1 MSHEEPTP
9 PIPDAAPAALPDPIP
24 APEAIPA
31 PETSPTPVAR
41 PARRARVPRIVGAAV
56 LALAVVGG
64 VGYTAVAVDGAD
76 RDAGAPRWKFPEGK
90 GDDHKAPAA
99 SGLAA
104 LLVPY
109 GGDSTGGFGRG
120 PDLGEYGA
128 DAELSGARATALR
141 KEVLRDLPRSQR
153 RLLERQIDKQ
163 HIKGMAMRSYLDRTW
178 DSAATV
184 SITLVRMD
192 RSSVRAA
199 AAGQDELFDALGDV
213 LREGPR
219 IKGHKDARCYR
230 PPKDT
235 GDDLDAMYCYAAQGD
250 VLVTATVDGVAPL
263 KTEGATQLLK
273 DQLDRIAEPGEAV

>member
-1 MSHEEPTP
+1 VTRAP
-9 PIPDAAPAALPDPIP
+9 PL
-24 APEAIPA
+24 
-31 PETSPTPVAR
+31 
-41 PARRARVPRIVGAAV
+41 
-56 LALAVVGG
+56 
-64 VGYTAVAVDGAD
+64 
-76 RDAGAPRWKFPEGK
+76 WKFPEGK

-109 GGDSTGGFGRG
+109 DSDSTTGFGRG

-141 KEVLRDLPRSQR
+141 KEALRDLPRSQR

-163 HIKGMAMRSYLDRTW
+163 HIKGMAMRSYLNNSYADEV
-178 DSAATV
+178 SAV

-199 AAGQDELFDALGDV
+199 AAGQDKLFDALGDV
-213 LREGPR
+213 LRAGPK

-235 GDDLDAMYCYAAQGD
+235 GDDLDMMYCYAPQGD

-263 KTEGATQLLK
+263 KAAGATQLLK

>member
-9 PIPDAAPAALPDPIP
+9 PVPDTAPAAVPV
-24 APEAIPA
+24 PEAVPVPV

-41 PARRARVPRIVGAAV
+41 PAGRARVLRIVGAAV

-76 RDAGAPRWKFPEGK
+76 RDAGAPDWEFPEGK
-90 GDDHKAPAA
+90 GDGHKAPAA

-109 GGDSTGGFGRG
+109 GSDSTTGFGRG

-153 RLLERQIDKQ
+153 RQLERQIDKQ

-199 AAGQDELFDALGDV
+199 AAGQDQLFDALGDV
-213 LREGPR
+213 LRAGPR

-235 GDDLDAMYCYAAQGD
+235 GDDLDMMYCYAPQGD

-263 KTEGATQLLK
+263 KAEGATQLLK